1 MMPSSE
7 NLERADVAG
16 FDLAEINATDYVL
29 RFHRP
34 LLGELC
40 TYVGLLFIL
49 FFEETK
55 FHM

>member
-1 MMPSSE
+1 MPSSE
-7 NLERADVAG
+7 NLVGADVAG